1 MKNMKVVLGLAI
13 VFALMGCSTSKIV
26 ESQKEEVVSRIDNLS
41 SRPDWLKESE
51 PFQVRDG
58 QVTSLG
64 QASIPGDNRVEA
76 AYRIAEN
83 NAKGAIS
90 GAIESRLDYV
100 FQNAEE
106 GTSLDATQAR
116 FIGAEASEI
125 ITSEMRLDK
134 RYWEK
139 VSSVSATGDRYT
151 KYQVFVLV
159 KMPEADFKKAIIEAA
174 RKRQGKAG
182 LSTDF
187 AKKVDAHWDNFVGGG
202 K

>member
-1 MKNMKVVLGLAI
+1 MKRISVPLGLTVGI
-13 VFALMGCSTSKIV
+13 ALMGCSTSKIV
-26 ESQKEEVVSRIDNLS
+26 ESQKEEVVSRIDNMF

-51 PFQVRDG
+51 PFLVRDG

-64 QASIPGDNRVEA
+64 QATVPGDNRVEA

-90 GAIESRLDYV
+90 GAIESRLDFV

-106 GTSLDATQAR
+106 GSSLDATQAR
-116 FIGAEASEI
+116 FIGAEASAI
-125 ITSEMRLDK
+125 LTSEMRLDK

-139 VSSVSATGDRYT
+139 VSSVGANGERYT

-159 KMPEADFKKAIIEAA
+159 KMPETDFKKAIIEAA
-174 RKRQGKAG
+174 RKRQGKNG
-182 LSTDF
+182 LSADF
-187 AKKVDAHWDNFVGGG
+187 AKKVDAHWEKFVGGN
-202 K
+202 